1 MNLPNKQKALIS
13 DLFNITSVAA
23 ASRNGVVAEI
33 PIDDITSR
41 QQIRSVFTDLE
52 GLAESL
58 REEGQ
63 ISPINV
69 SRLTNEPNKY
79 VIEQGERRWRAAKL
93 AGFKTIK
100 AIVIDAPKSDVDRT
114 VQQLTENLQRDNM
127 RPHEIADSFRKLNES
142 GLTNAEIGRRLG
154 WSRQR
159 VQVYAGL
166 INMHPRA
173 EALAQ
178 EGQITDAT
186 TLQLVSRIYK
196 AVGDEAADA
205 KLNEFRDESGNI
217 TLPRRQALRILGE
230 VDPEHATSKNKKL
243 SAKPARKAKGAETP
257 GSGKDNESQNKAKE
271 AVPVPEPVEQL
282 APALTAS
289 SIVMTVI
296 VRHNDIYGKAVEREG
311 RLLLDKKAKEDDHV
325 VVRFTNDQSE
335 DEVPCRSVTILS
347 VEVE

>member
-23 ASRNGVVAEI
+23 SRNGVVAEI
-33 PIDDITSR
+33 PIDDISSR
-41 QQIRSVFTDLE
+41 QQIRSVFADLE

-69 SRLTNEPNKY
+69 SRSTTDPNKY

-93 AGFKTIK
+93 AGLKTIK
-100 AIVIDAPKSDVDRT
+100 AIVIDAPKTDVDRT

-166 INMHPRA
+166 INLHPRA
-173 EALAQ
+173 EALAK

-196 AVGDEAADA
+196 AIGEEAADA
-205 KLNEFRDESGNI
+205 KLNEYRDEAGNI

-243 SAKPARKAKGAETP
+243 SAKPARKSKEADTTDLAE
-257 GSGKDNESQNKAKE
+257 SNENQAKE
-271 AVPVPEPVEQL
+271 QEVAPASVEQ
-282 APALTAS
+282 PTSALTAS
-289 SIVMTVI
+289 AIVMTVM
-296 VRHNDIYGKAVEREG
+296 VRQHDIYGKTVEREG
-311 RLLLDKKAKEDDHV
+311 RLLLEKRAKEGDHV
-325 VVRFTNDQSE
+325 VVRFNDQSE
-335 DEVPCRSVTILS
+335 EEVPCRSVTILS
-347 VEVE
+347 VETE

>member
-1 MNLPNKQKALIS
+1 MNLPNKQKGLIS
-13 DLFNITSVAA
+13 DLFNITSVA

-33 PIDDITSR
+33 PIDDISSR
-41 QQIRSVFTDLE
+41 QQIRSVFADLE

-69 SRLTNEPNKY
+69 SRSTTDPNKY

-93 AGFKTIK
+93 AGLKTIK
-100 AIVIDAPKSDVDRT
+100 AIVIDAPKTDVDRT

-173 EALAQ
+173 EALAK

-196 AVGDEAADA
+196 AIGEEAADA
-205 KLNEFRDESGNI
+205 KLNEYRDEAGNI

-243 SAKPARKAKGAETP
+243 SAKPARKAKETEEP
-257 GSGKDNESQNKAKE
+257 DSAKDNENLSKVKDDASVQ
-271 AVPVPEPVEQL
+271 EPVEQP

-289 SIVMTVI
+289 AIVMSVQ
-296 VRHNDIYGKAVEREG
+296 VRQHDIYGKTVEREG
-311 RLLLDKKAKEDDHV
+311 RLLLDKRAKEGDHV
-325 VVRFTNDQSE
+325 VVRFNDQRE
-335 DEVPCRSVTILS
+335 EEVPCRSVTILS
-347 VEVE
+347 VETE